1 MSSSR
6 ELPDAEKTYTNLS
19 RAVIGAVA
27 EAEGVDE
34 LDLEPPLFE
43 AVNPDALN
51 NLFHNATGRVQF
63 NYLGYTVD
71 VDQDGT
77 VDLAGEED
85 T

>member
-1 MSSSR
+1 MSESQEFSGGEQTHTKLSS
-6 ELPDAEKTYTNLS
+6 E
-19 RAVIGAVA
+19 VIAAVA
-27 EAEGVDE
+27 EAEGVSE
-34 LDLEPPLFE
+34 IDLEPPLFE

-51 NLFHNATGRVQF
+51 NLFHNATRRVQF
-63 NYLGYTVD
+63 DYLGYTVT